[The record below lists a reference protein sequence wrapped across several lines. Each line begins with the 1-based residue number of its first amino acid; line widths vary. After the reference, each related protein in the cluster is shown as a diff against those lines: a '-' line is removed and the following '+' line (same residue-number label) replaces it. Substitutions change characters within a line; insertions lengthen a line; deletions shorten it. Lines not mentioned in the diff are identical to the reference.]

1 MMGSDAHRMN
11 HRRPKLTTGADYIRE
26 HCSPEYAENVLW
38 RNAERM
44 LLDNDL

>member
-11 HRRPKLTTGADYIRE
+11 QRRPKLTTGADYIRE